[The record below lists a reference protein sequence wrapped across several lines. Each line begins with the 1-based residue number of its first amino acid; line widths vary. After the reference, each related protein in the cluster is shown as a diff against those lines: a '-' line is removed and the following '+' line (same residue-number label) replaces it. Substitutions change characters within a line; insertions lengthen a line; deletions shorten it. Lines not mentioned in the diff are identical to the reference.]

1 MVNKYKKIVLVQ
13 GLEKM
18 SDYQFRMVKS
28 LLNKELKLT
37 KKLQEEYDRIS
48 IADLMEDKF
57 PNDAGLGKLIN
68 VCEDIPDIGNLPEI
82 LKKERTKVKNKNKQ
96 QLKAAKKRS
105 KEEEPSIS
113 QPKSPT
119 NKDVDPETAKNAPS
133 LKKKGKKTIKAGMST
148 TMKLIKEKNQLLT
161 PSASSTQQAESFPQT
176 PHRPPP
182 IAPSSSSIKKRGKKI
197 IESEDFKR
205 MILSQEQNQLSDP
218 SAINTQQVKGW
229 PETPHGP
236 PATASCTSPA
246 KKKKGSTTKTAN
258 IRSFLQQL
266 ANRLP
271 ETSGTSGE
279 LAESQPQSSHRPPP
293 ASPSH
298 SSIKK
303 SEGPRLA
310 THSTSRIQVH
320 DKGKCPAQ
328 LAATGP
334 CRTVSSP
341 QAPQGPPAATPNSHQ
356 TSQAHLKFSHGVWAQ
371 GPREMA
377 SSSTQVPPVPPEITS
392 SSVQIRTPPQTSY
405 VLTRTHPGTP
415 AGAFIL
421 FQPPQMC
428 PAMSSSSLQT
438 PPVLLRPSGNVQ
450 DVQVAPLS
458 GLCSPQGFLASTSK
472 THLDPQEPP
481 SSTCSGFPDPWK
493 SPATTSQRKRLTNT
507 PKEPSRED
515 DYQTG
520 LKEVTVLK
528 ATEPFTYEMKE
539 GKKMF
544 HATVATENEFFKVK
558 VFDVSLKEKFIPD
571 NVIAISHYYGCDG
584 FLEIYHDSCVYEIK
598 SNSKMDIKPMLKRNA
613 SATPKIDY
621 LYSQQRGIFVDGVFL
636 VHKKQV
642 RNECIYYTVGDK
654 TGMMEVVVYGR
665 LTNIDC
671 EAGDKLRL
679 FCFELDSTADSCQL
693 RSVMHSHMKVIKA
706 RT

>member
-182 IAPSSSSIKKRGKKI
+182 IAPSSSS
-197 IESEDFKR
+197 
-205 MILSQEQNQLSDP
+205 
-218 SAINTQQVKGW
+218 VK
-229 PETPHGP
+229 
-236 PATASCTSPA
+236 
-246 KKKKGSTTKTAN
+246 
-258 IRSFLQQL
+258 
-266 ANRLP
+266 
-271 ETSGTSGE
+271 
-279 LAESQPQSSHRPPP
+279 
-293 ASPSH
+293 
-298 SSIKK
+298 
-303 SEGPRLA
+303 
-310 THSTSRIQVH
+310 
-320 DKGKCPAQ
+320 
-328 LAATGP
+328 
-334 CRTVSSP
+334 
-341 QAPQGPPAATPNSHQ
+341 
-356 TSQAHLKFSHGVWAQ
+356 
-371 GPREMA
+371 
-377 SSSTQVPPVPPEITS
+377 
-392 SSVQIRTPPQTSY
+392 
-405 VLTRTHPGTP
+405 
-415 AGAFIL
+415 
-421 FQPPQMC
+421 
-428 PAMSSSSLQT
+428 
-438 PPVLLRPSGNVQ
+438 
-450 DVQVAPLS
+450 
-458 GLCSPQGFLASTSK
+458 
-472 THLDPQEPP
+472 
-481 SSTCSGFPDPWK
+481 
-493 SPATTSQRKRLTNT
+493 RKRLTNT

-539 GKKMF
+539 GKNMF

-642 RNECIYYTVGDK
+642 RNECIYYTIGDK

-693 RSVMHSHMKVIKA
+693 RSVMHSHMKVINKGQPNNPDSA
-706 RT
+706 MKTSLESL

>member
-133 LKKKGKKTIKAGMST
+133 LK
-148 TMKLIKEKNQLLT
+148 
-161 PSASSTQQAESFPQT
+161 
-176 PHRPPP
+176 
-182 IAPSSSSIKKRGKKI
+182 
-197 IESEDFKR
+197 
-205 MILSQEQNQLSDP
+205 
-218 SAINTQQVKGW
+218 
-229 PETPHGP
+229 
-236 PATASCTSPA
+236 
-246 KKKKGSTTKTAN
+246 
-258 IRSFLQQL
+258 
-266 ANRLP
+266 
-271 ETSGTSGE
+271 
-279 LAESQPQSSHRPPP
+279 
-293 ASPSH
+293 
-298 SSIKK
+298 
-303 SEGPRLA
+303 
-310 THSTSRIQVH
+310 
-320 DKGKCPAQ
+320 
-328 LAATGP
+328 
-334 CRTVSSP
+334 
-341 QAPQGPPAATPNSHQ
+341 
-356 TSQAHLKFSHGVWAQ
+356 
-371 GPREMA
+371 
-377 SSSTQVPPVPPEITS
+377 
-392 SSVQIRTPPQTSY
+392 
-405 VLTRTHPGTP
+405 
-415 AGAFIL
+415 
-421 FQPPQMC
+421 
-428 PAMSSSSLQT
+428 
-438 PPVLLRPSGNVQ
+438 
-450 DVQVAPLS
+450 
-458 GLCSPQGFLASTSK
+458 
-472 THLDPQEPP
+472 
-481 SSTCSGFPDPWK
+481 
-493 SPATTSQRKRLTNT
+493 RKRLTNT

-539 GKKMF
+539 GKNMF

-642 RNECIYYTVGDK
+642 RNECIYYTIGDK

-693 RSVMHSHMKVIKA
+693 RSVMHSHMK
-706 RT
+706 